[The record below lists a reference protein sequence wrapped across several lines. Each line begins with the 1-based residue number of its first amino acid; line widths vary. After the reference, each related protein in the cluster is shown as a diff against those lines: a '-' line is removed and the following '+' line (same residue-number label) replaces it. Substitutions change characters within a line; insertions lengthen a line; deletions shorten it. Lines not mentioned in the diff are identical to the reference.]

1 MIYLI
6 ITTIIWSFSFSI
18 IGNYLSPQINSWTL
32 AFFRSFI
39 AFIFF
44 LPWYRKDISYK
55 YLIRIT
61 SIGALQIGL
70 MYVFYLTA
78 FNYTTVQ
85 RILLFTITTPFYV
98 VLISNLFERKFK
110 LTVFLLSIFSIIGAF
125 FLRTIYFDKND
136 LIGFV
141 LIQSA
146 NLCFA
151 LGQILYKRFKQGN
164 WSQGD
169 KFHDFTYFF
178 FGSLLISS
186 FGLIISSQ
194 GLSLPGSFAEWILV
208 LWLGGISTGL
218 GYYFWNRGSEYVSS
232 TTLAVMN
239 NLVIPTALLVETV
252 FFSRTVNIESYIIG
266 TIIIISTI
274 VASVRFKV

>member
-1 MIYLI
+1 MIHLI

-32 AFFRSFI
+32 AFFRSLI

-110 LTVFLLSIFSIIGAF
+110 LPVFLLSILFPECWLVFQRMNIWS
-125 FLRTIYFDKND
+125 T
-136 LIGFV
+136 
-141 LIQSA
+141 
-146 NLCFA
+146 LCFCTD
-151 LGQILYKRFKQGN
+151 Q
-164 WSQGD
+164 
-169 KFHDFTYFF
+169 
-178 FGSLLISS
+178 
-186 FGLIISSQ
+186 
-194 GLSLPGSFAEWILV
+194 
-208 LWLGGISTGL
+208 
-218 GYYFWNRGSEYVSS
+218 
-232 TTLAVMN
+232 
-239 NLVIPTALLVETV
+239 NLFIKIT
-252 FFSRTVNIESYIIG
+252 
-266 TIIIISTI
+266 
-274 VASVRFKV
+274 

>member
-6 ITTIIWSFSFSI
+6 ITTVIWSFSFSI

-32 AFFRSFI
+32 AFFRSLI

-44 LPWYRKDISYK
+44 LPWFRKDISYK

-85 RILLFTITTPFYV
+85 RILLFTITTPFYI

-110 LTVFLLSIFSIIGAF
+110 LPVFLLSIFSIIGAF

-151 LGQILYKRFKQGN
+151 SGQILYRRFKQGN
-164 WSQGD
+164 WNQVD
-169 KFHDFTYFF
+169 KF
-178 FGSLLISS
+178 
-186 FGLIISSQ
+186 
-194 GLSLPGSFAEWILV
+194 LSLIH
-208 LWLGGISTGL
+208 I
-218 GYYFWNRGSEYVSS
+218 
-232 TTLAVMN
+232 
-239 NLVIPTALLVETV
+239 
-252 FFSRTVNIESYIIG
+252 
-266 TIIIISTI
+266 
-274 VASVRFKV
+274 